1 MVSVH
6 YDRENVDLTVQ
17 GHAGYAEPGKDIVC
31 SAVTILTATLA
42 LLLYPYSAE
51 ECFDAELGMF
61 HARVPDDSFPKEN
74 FIPYFDFVVE
84 GLRLLSNTYPQNVI
98 IIEGSDRHG
107 ESKQAG

>member
-17 GHAGYAEPGKDIVC
+17 GHSGFAEYGKDIVC

-61 HARVPDDSFPKEN
+61 HATIPNASFPKEN
-74 FIPYFDFVVE
+74 FIQYFDFVVE

-98 IIEGSDRHG
+98 IIEGSERHG
-107 ESKQAG
+107 ESKQVG